1 MSIFLIREFKM
12 FNMRDCVSKRRSSAL
27 IKKHE
32 EIKTQFYRL
41 IFNYILYI
49 YIKGIYLYYVFV
61 KNIIKGVVKMK
72 KEF

>member
-1 MSIFLIREFKM
+1 MRFFLIREFKM

-41 IFNYILYI
+41 IFQLYS
-49 YIKGIYLYYVFV
+49 IYLH
-61 KNIIKGVVKMK
+61 
-72 KEF
+72 